1 MFKVST
7 SYNILLGME
16 KNRHDWNLK
25 AKVYNLLA
33 KLCRNNGENSYNI
46 ASVVIIQQTLRQK
59 KKHERKAVKVYVVL
73 DITVWYWKC

>member
-1 MFKVST
+1 
-7 SYNILLGME
+7 
-16 KNRHDWNLK
+16 LK

-73 DITVWYWKC
+73 DITV